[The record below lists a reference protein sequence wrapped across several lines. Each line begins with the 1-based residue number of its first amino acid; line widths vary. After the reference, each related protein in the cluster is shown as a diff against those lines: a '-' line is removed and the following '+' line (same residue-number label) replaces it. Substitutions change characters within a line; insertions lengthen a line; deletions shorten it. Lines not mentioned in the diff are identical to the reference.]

1 MIINYND
8 ITSTQKYKVMSQ
20 SIIPRPIAWIVTV
33 DNNIINV
40 APFSYFTPLSSNPP
54 TVIVSI
60 GHKDNNEPKDTLANI
75 RKTKKA
81 TICFVNEIH
90 LENMILSAQ
99 PLAKDISETT
109 KFNIPTTDI
118 LDDYPPIIEGCDSAM
133 FCNFH
138 KEVELEGKTIPI
150 ILEIKSQYCNDNICD
165 NNFNINLEN
174 ISRIGKEFA
183 ISKKVK
189 NDI

>member
-1 MIINYND
+1 
-8 ITSTQKYKVMSQ
+8 
-20 SIIPRPIAWIVTV
+20 
-33 DNNIINV
+33 
-40 APFSYFTPLSSNPP
+40 
-54 TVIVSI
+54 
-60 GHKDNNEPKDTLANI
+60 
-75 RKTKKA
+75 
-81 TICFVNEIH
+81 
-90 LENMILSAQ
+90 
-99 PLAKDISETT
+99 
-109 KFNIPTTDI
+109 
-118 LDDYPPIIEGCDSAM
+118 M